1 MILLSL
7 EHTTRLKQDYFKQR
21 ESQRKIQDCGALN
34 REVTIMGGGRN
45 KGRKRKA
52 GSTLEH
58 KLLLHYLRDYKE
70 LVLSHYEAVAA
81 SFPFFQSKPNHQSLT
96 QDCDRNSR
104 PIIIDGVKLPAL
116 DNPELLEQP
125 YLSMPKELSGYHRSL
140 VHDICTDIVNLF
152 HCGVNGSNPGE
163 RFVVVS
169 VYSDGLSHV
178 PEIASDNS
186 ASYEQCKPWIV
197 KKNLDTKAETERQK
211 KLVWELIDQPGR
223 CLREDFDTIDLQQT
237 ENLSTIPPP
246 QSGDVNCLLIDS
258 EERIQQCIQELL
270 NQKPTELAFDLECY
284 NRNKELQMTCLIQL
298 ATNDGR
304 TYIIDVLAKG
314 VWEHASG
321 LAPIFADTSI
331 VKVGHGIRGL
341 DIQSLQRDFGIFVHN
356 VFDTYEAASV
366 LKLEGKGLATLCAHY
381 GLQTSDLYQDLKQNY
396 QATDWTKRPLS
407 KPMILYGRYDV
418 HYLIQLRRLMTQ
430 DLIRLEK
437 ASDAAASSSLHDMIS
452 LMNQEDGIDDEDVNT
467 NLPNHNEKTE
477 TEAKTIFEAG
487 DLRMIPGL
495 MAVLSK
501 SQENCLKFWSCAPES
516 PLKNKR
522 FVTLATQSRKDGK
535 AFTKSQLR
543 LYHELAAWRED
554 VGIKR
559 ESLPGR
565 ICSLDFLA
573 RVAYHRPLTE
583 DGLRKIQY
591 FLPNFLAQ
599 NNEQYLETLF
609 SMVNDSLKD
618 DNAVVKEESFPTFQE
633 FQKRLAKNEIMDLF
647 SIHESKKL
655 ISNPMVWA
663 VSCATIS
670 LLIYGF
676 LDDRKRRR
684 SN

>member
-1 MILLSL
+1 
-7 EHTTRLKQDYFKQR
+7 
-21 ESQRKIQDCGALN
+21 
-34 REVTIMGGGRN
+34 MGGGRK

-70 LVLSHYEAVAA
+70 LILSHYEAVGATFG
-81 SFPFFQSKPNHQSLT
+81 FPKSKPNHQTLT
-96 QDCDRNSR
+96 QDSGRSSQ
-104 PIIIDGVKLPAL
+104 PITIDGVKLPPL

-125 YLSMPKELSGYHRSL
+125 YLSLPKELSGFHRSL
-140 VHDICTDIVNLF
+140 VHDICTDIVHLF

-169 VYSDGLSHV
+169 VYSDGLIRV
-178 PEIASDNS
+178 PEIASGNS
-186 ASYEQCKPWIV
+186 VSHDQCKPWIMKQNV
-197 KKNLDTKAETERQK
+197 DTKAETERQR
-211 KLVWELIDQPGR
+211 KLIWELIDQPSR
-223 CLREDFDTIDLQQT
+223 CLRDDCDTIDLKQT

-246 QSGDVNCLLIDS
+246 QSGDANCLLIDS
-258 EERIQQCIQELL
+258 TEKIQQCIQELN

-284 NRNKELQMTCLIQL
+284 NRTKELQMTCLIQL

-314 VWEHASG
+314 VWEKVNG

-331 VKVGHGIRGL
+331 VKVGQGIRGL

-356 VFDTYEAASV
+356 VFDTYEAAGV
-366 LKLEGKGLATLCAHY
+366 LKLEGKGLATICTHY
-381 GLQTSDLYQDLKQNY
+381 GLQTSELYQNLKTKY

-407 KPMILYGRYDV
+407 KPMVLYGRYDV

-430 DLIRLEK
+430 DLVRLEK
-437 ASDAAASSSLHDMIS
+437 ASNDIASTSLHDMIS
-452 LMNQEDGIDDEDVNT
+452 LMNQEDGIEDEDVDT
-467 NLPNHNEKTE
+467 NSHIAKEESE
-477 TEAKTIFEAG
+477 TEAKTLFNAG

-501 SQENCLKFWSCAPES
+501 SQEHCLKFWSCASES
-516 PLKNKR
+516 PMKNKR

-554 VGIKR
+554 VGNEQ

-591 FLPNFLAQ
+591 FVPRFLIQ
-599 NNEQYLETLF
+599 NNKQYVENLF
-609 SMVNDSLKD
+609 SMVKDSLKD
-618 DNAVVKEESFPTFQE
+618 DNAVVEEESFPSFEE
-633 FQKRLAKNEIMDLF
+633 FKKRLAKTEMMDLL
-647 SIHESKKL
+647 SINENKKI
-655 ISNPMVWA
+655 ISNPMFWA

-676 LDDRKRRR
+676 LGDRKRRR